1 MGIKN
6 LEDMTLEELWEL
18 FPLVLIPHNNQWG
31 EWAREEILSLKKLL
45 KDNISAIHHIGSTA
59 IKDIWSKPIIDILI
73 ETDNKEDFED
83 IKSRLINSGYICM
96 NKCENR
102 ISFNKGYTSD
112 GYAERVFHLHLRVK
126 GDNDEIYFRD
136 YLNGHPNIA
145 NEYEQ
150 LKLSLWNKFEHD
162 RDGYTDAKTG
172 FVKFYTL
179 KAKKELGLIKE
190 I

>member
-1 MGIKN
+1 M
-6 LEDMTLEELWEL
+6 
-18 FPLVLIPHNNQWG
+18 NQ
-31 EWAREEILSLKKLL
+31 
-45 KDNISAIHHIGSTA
+45 
-59 IKDIWSKPIIDILI
+59 
-73 ETDNKEDFED
+73 
-83 IKSRLINSGYICM
+83 Y
-96 NKCENR
+96 ENR

-112 GYAERVFHLHLRVK
+112 GYAEKVFHLHLRVK

-136 YLNGHPNIA
+136 YLNGHPDIA
-145 NEYEQ
+145 KEYEQ

-179 KAKKELGLIKE
+179 KAKKGLGLIKE

>member
-1 MGIKN
+1 
-6 LEDMTLEELWEL
+6 MTLEELWEL
-18 FPLVLIPHNNQWG
+18 FPIVLTPHNDHW
-31 EWAREEILSLKKLL
+31 EVWAMEEILSLKNFL
-45 KDNISAIHHIGSTA
+45 KDKISAIYHIGSTA
-59 IKDIWSKPIIDILI
+59 IKGIWAKPIIDILI
-73 ETDNKEDFED
+73 ETENKDDLED
-83 IKSRLINSGYICM
+83 IKSRLTKSGYICM
-96 NKCENR
+96 NQYENR

-112 GYAERVFHLHLRVK
+112 GYAEKVFHLHLRVK

-136 YLNGHPNIA
+136 YLNGHPDIA
-145 NEYEQ
+145 KEYEK

-179 KAKKELGLIKE
+179 KAKKGLGLIKE